1 MKAIIK
7 PLFIFSTVAFVAACS
22 SPSTGWKRIG
32 ENEIDQKSYAIT
44 YAGTAQTYEGRVND
58 SYDIVSYTKG
68 VDDYFNNKNALPIE
82 QIRGSLLNRML
93 DNDVYAYYS
102 GILDAHSFKTKFT
115 YLSPE
120 CWALIHLPSATQG
133 INDAMIDLQKNQV
146 RTNEEYIK
154 QGADE
159 ILHQCVGKVEEEAQA
174 QPTPVNQKKSKSKK
188 SAK

>member
-1 MKAIIK
+1 MKVKSLWI
-7 PLFIFSTVAFVAACS
+7 LSTAMVLAACGS
-22 SPSTGWKRIG
+22 QPSGWQRINQ
-32 ENEIDQKSYAIT
+32 NEIDQKSYAIT

-68 VDDYFNNKNALPIE
+68 VDDYFNNKTTLPIE

-102 GILDAHSFKTKFT
+102 GVLDAHSFKSKIH
-115 YLSPE
+115 YLSPK
-120 CWALIHLPSATQG
+120 CWELIHLPSATQG
-133 INDAMIDLQKNQV
+133 INDAMTDLQKGQV
-146 RTNEEYIK
+146 RIHEEYIK

-174 QPTPVNQKKSKSKK
+174 PAGQKK
-188 SAK
+188 